1 MSLVLGIDEFRACAE
16 LAARVGKW
24 EAWLSAYYP
33 RFQDIFD
40 AMLRYLY
47 VAEFESLRDSVEG
60 FDFDRAIQAA
70 DSFVSLG
77 GVERVSS
84 LLRASEE
91 FLRADFDYDAYL
103 LIGLGHVIGTALP
116 ARKPF
121 TYLGLEHHPNLDGLA
136 DVVPHEFCHMARSAV
151 LGEASNPNV
160 LGERIVS
167 EGLSCVCSLLVN
179 QQEVTTDSLSSA
191 LMMPP
196 DVLMYCDEHRKE
208 LHHEAHINW
217 TSPMDQALT
226 GEYFTGS
233 DTGWTRGKP
242 ARSGNYIGARIV
254 LDLLA
259 QGADF
264 AELVRTPADDLRVRC
279 ADGRF
284 MQAPQS

>member
-16 LAARVGKW
+16 LATRVGKW
-24 EAWLSAYYP
+24 EAWLSAYYS
-33 RFQDIFD
+33 RFRDIFD

-47 VAEFESLRDSVEG
+47 VSELESLRDSVEG
-60 FDFDRAIQAA
+60 FDFNRAIQAA

-91 FLRADFDYDAYL
+91 FLGADFDYDVYL
-103 LIGLGHVIGTALP
+103 LIGLGHVVGTALP

-121 TYLGLEHHPNLDGLA
+121 TYLGLERHPNLDGLVN
-136 DVVPHEFCHMARSAV
+136 VVPHEFCHMTRSAM
-151 LGEASNPNV
+151 LGDASNPNL
-160 LGERIVS
+160 LGERIVG

-191 LMMPP
+191 LMMPS
-196 DVLMYCDEHRKE
+196 DALRYCDEHRKE
-208 LHHEAHINW
+208 MHHGALINW
-217 TSPMDQALT
+217 TSSMDQALT

-233 DTGWTRGKP
+233 DTGWIRGKP

-259 QGADF
+259 QGADL
-264 AELVRTPADDLRVRC
+264 ADLVCTPANELMLRC
-279 ADGRF
+279 SG
-284 MQAPQS
+284 